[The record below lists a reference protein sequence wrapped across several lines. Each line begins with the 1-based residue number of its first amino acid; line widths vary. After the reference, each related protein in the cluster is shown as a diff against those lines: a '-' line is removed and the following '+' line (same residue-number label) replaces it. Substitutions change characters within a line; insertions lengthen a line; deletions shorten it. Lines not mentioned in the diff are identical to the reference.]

1 MLPGFADG
9 EFHAVVGHHL
19 ADIVMSVDQRGGF
32 ALAQNLRL
40 LGELDGT
47 VLNPAE
53 IRPDARDAVS
63 RIAAQIGLDEELGQ
77 EPRVFERN
85 PARAK

>member
-1 MLPGFADG
+1 
-9 EFHAVVGHHL
+9 
-19 ADIVMSVDQRGGF
+19 
-32 ALAQNLRL
+32 
-40 LGELDGT
+40 
-47 VLNPAE
+47 
-53 IRPDARDAVS
+53 VS